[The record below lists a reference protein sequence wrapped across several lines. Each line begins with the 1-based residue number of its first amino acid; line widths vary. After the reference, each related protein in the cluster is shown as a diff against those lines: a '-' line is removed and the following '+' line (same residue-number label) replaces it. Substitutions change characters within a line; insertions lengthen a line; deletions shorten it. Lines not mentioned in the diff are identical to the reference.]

1 MGLMCDVIHVCLQ
14 DNKSQYRTLTK
25 TRTFMVD
32 GQVVTTQSS
41 KVVVSGEENRTREEH
56 ELW

>member
-1 MGLMCDVIHVCLQ
+1 MFDVIHVCLQ